1 MTKKILM
8 LLALL
13 ILVFHLKGQEKQ
25 NKIDIRI
32 GSGISL
38 LGTGDMTTLNI
49 ENEVNYKYSRLLS
62 NSVSLQYGRSNSGVW
77 KTASFIQGNLNI
89 FISPFKNDRKNDFRI
104 GTGLGCYTISDAYQE
119 SAEYSNGQL
128 VDEDYKFEIR
138 NSFGINFILE
148 NTYSITDRFLIGL
161 KLFTQPYFNGDI
173 NTGGLLKFGVRF

>member
-1 MTKKILM
+1 MTKKILT
-8 LLALL
+8 LLTLL
-13 ILVFHLKGQEKQ
+13 ILVSHLKGQERQ
-25 NKIDIRI
+25 DKIDIRI

-49 ENEVNYKYSRLLS
+49 ENEVNYKYNRLLS

-104 GTGLGCYTISDAYQE
+104 GTGLGYYMISDAYLE

-173 NTGGLLKFGVRF
+173 NTGGLLKLGVRF